1 VTAYRLAADAIA
13 DLDAIFGYIA
23 EDNPRRAVSFI
34 DEIIGRFDAIA
45 ERPLSYPAREDL
57 APGLRAGLHRPY
69 LILFRIT
76 GDTVEIAR
84 VVHGARDFAQHL

>member
-1 VTAYRLAADAIA
+1 MTAYRLAADAVA
-13 DLDAIFGYIA
+13 DLDAIFEYIA

-34 DEIIGRFDAIA
+34 DEVIGRFDAIA
-45 ERPLSYPAREDL
+45 ERPLSYPSREDL

-69 LILFRIT
+69 LILFIIA

-84 VVHGARDFAQHL
+84 VIHGARDISQHL

>member
-1 VTAYRLAADAIA
+1 MKLRISSEANQ
-13 DLDAIFGYIA
+13 DLRGIGEYIA
-23 EDNPRRAVSFI
+23 RDNPKRANSYVAELSARI
-34 DEIIGRFDAIA
+34 REIA
-45 ERPLSYPAREDL
+45 ERPLSFPAREDI

-84 VVHGARDFAQHL
+84 VIHGARDITQHL